1 MLSTFLYLIYVNDLL
16 NDLEISGY
24 GSKVMSVQCGN
35 PTFADDISLLAL
47 TPFHLQRMIDIVLKY
62 CHQWNVSIN
71 VDKSSIT
78 VFTKSRSQP
87 VVDIRFGD
95 RSIKQTESFVHLGIL
110 YSFHLKLYYR

>member
-1 MLSTFLYLIYVNDLL
+1 MIKIILLILIYKSILHDCV
-16 NDLEISGY
+16 
-24 GSKVMSVQCGN
+24 V
-35 PTFADDISLLAL
+35 LA
-47 TPFHLQRMIDIVLKY
+47 LKY
-62 CHQWNVSIN
+62 CRQWNVSIN

-110 YSFHLKLYYR
+110 Y